1 MQKWIINRVKER
13 TTWDGAALVVLGVVV
28 LIAKP
33 IAGALA
39 YAAIAYGGWTI
50 WKSE

>member
-1 MQKWIINRVKER
+1 MTKWVIERVKER
-13 TTWDGAALVVLGVVV
+13 TTWDGAALVALGVIV

-39 YAAIAYGGWTI
+39 YAAILYGAWTI